1 MEPGSGRPREA
12 KRPEVLRTNLGAHR
26 DSEQCAKRWRN
37 ILVTVA
43 NDILRL
49 CYFQA
54 VRFYQ
59 KDPHI
64 TQRPRFPQATALCE
78 HAYGALN
85 KREVGR
91 GGGGLRGGQLNHAK
105 AGGSI
110 EGKRGMRKEAGKGV
124 LRLHEPKNPR
134 G

>member
-1 MEPGSGRPREA
+1 MLLSSCA
-12 KRPEVLRTNLGAHR
+12 VLP
-26 DSEQCAKRWRN
+26 
-37 ILVTVA
+37 
-43 NDILRL
+43 
-49 CYFQA
+49 
-54 VRFYQ
+54 

-91 GGGGLRGGQLNHAK
+91 GGGLR
-105 AGGSI
+105 GSI
-110 EGKRGMRKEAGKGV
+110 EGKRGMREEAGKGV